1 MSPEEFTDALS
12 RFATGVTIV
21 TVRDERDDAAIV
33 ATSFMSTSLRPPLV
47 AVSVASD
54 SYLDEVMQRRDLWAA
69 SVLGTHQK
77 QLAGRF
83 AASGRP
89 SPRLLLAETPHHRG
103 TNTEALIVEGG
114 LTALEC
120 RTTERIETGDH
131 TLYVAEVLGVAYIG
145 FNRTPLL
152 RYAHA
157 YRNLA

>member
-21 TVRDERDDAAIV
+21 SVRDERDDV
-33 ATSFMSTSLRPPLV
+33 ATTATSLMSTSLRPPLV
-47 AVSVASD
+47 ALSVATD
-54 SYLDEVMQRRDLWAA
+54 SYLAEVVGRRDLWAA
-69 SVLGTHQK
+69 SVLGSHQK

-89 SPRLLLAETPHHRG
+89 SPRLLLADTPHHRG
-103 TNTEALIVEGG
+103 PNTEALIIEGG

-131 TLYVAEVLGVAYIG
+131 TLVVAEVLAVAYIG
-145 FNRTPLL
+145 FSRTPLL

>member
-21 TVRDERDDAAIV
+21 SARDERDDAAIV

-47 AVSVASD
+47 AVSIAAD
-54 SYLDEVMQRRDLWAA
+54 SYLDEVLGRQDLWAA
-69 SVLGTHQK
+69 SVLGSHQK

-89 SPRLLLAETPHHRG
+89 SPRLLLADTPHHRG
-103 TNTEALIVEGG
+103 PNTEALIVEGG
-114 LTALEC
+114 LTAFEC
-120 RTTERIETGDH
+120 RTTERLTTGDH
-131 TLYVAEVLGVAYIG
+131 TLLIAEVTAVAYIG
-145 FNRTPLL
+145 FSRTPLL

>member
-12 RFATGVTIV
+12 RFATGVTIIS
-21 TVRDERDDAAIV
+21 TRDDRDDVAIV
-33 ATSFMSTSLRPPLV
+33 ATSFASVSLKPPLV
-47 AVSVASD
+47 AVAIGGD
-54 SYLDEVMQRRDLWAA
+54 SHLAEVLERRDRWAV
-69 SVLGTHQK
+69 SVLGAHQK

-89 SPRLLLAETPHHRG
+89 SPRLLLADTPHHRG
-103 TNTEALIVEGG
+103 SRSDALILEGG

-120 RTTERIETGDH
+120 HTSERVTVGDH
-131 TLYVAEVLGVAYIG
+131 LLVVGEVEAVEYVG

-157 YRNLA
+157 YRTLG

>member
-21 TVRDERDDAAIV
+21 SARDERDDAAIV

-47 AVSVASD
+47 AVSIATD
-54 SYLDEVMQRRDLWAA
+54 SYLDEVLGRQNLWAA
-69 SVLGTHQK
+69 SVLGSHQK

-89 SPRLLLAETPHHRG
+89 SPRLLLADTPHHRG
-103 TNTEALIVEGG
+103 PNTEALIVEGG

-120 RTTERIETGDH
+120 RTTESITTGDH
-131 TLYVAEVLGVAYIG
+131 TLLIAEVIAIAYIG
-145 FNRTPLL
+145 FSRTPLL

>member
-21 TVRDERDDAAIV
+21 SVRDERDDVATT

-47 AVSVASD
+47 ALSVAAD
-54 SYLDEVMQRRDLWAA
+54 SYLTEVLGRRDLWAA
-69 SVLGTHQK
+69 SVLGSHQK

-89 SPRLLLAETPHHRG
+89 SPRLLLTDTPHHRG
-103 TNTEALIVEGG
+103 PNTEALIIEGG

-131 TLYVAEVLGVAYIG
+131 TLVIAEVLAVAYIG
-145 FNRTPLL
+145 FSRTPLL

>member
-12 RFATGVTIV
+12 RFTTGVTIV
-21 TVRDERDDAAIV
+21 SARDDRDDVAIV
-33 ATSFMSTSLRPPLV
+33 ATSFASVSLKPPLV
-47 AVSVASD
+47 AVAIGSD
-54 SYLDEVMQRRDLWAA
+54 SYLAEVLGRQDHWAV

-89 SPRLLLAETPHHRG
+89 SPRLLLADTPHHRG
-103 TNTEALIVEGG
+103 PHSDALIIEGG

-120 RTTERIETGDH
+120 STTERITTGDH
-131 TLYVAEVLGVAYIG
+131 TLLIGEVHAIEYIG

-157 YRNLA
+157 YRTLG

>member
-12 RFATGVTIV
+12 RFTTGVTIV
-21 TVRDERDDAAIV
+21 SVRDERDDVAAV
-33 ATSFMSTSLRPPLV
+33 VTSLASVSLRPPLV
-47 AVSVASD
+47 AISVDSS
-54 SYLDEVMQRRDLWAA
+54 SYLDEVLARRDEWAV
-69 SVLGTHQK
+69 SVLGSHQK

-89 SPRLLLAETPHHRG
+89 SPRLLLADVPHHRG
-103 TNTEALIVEGG
+103 PNTDALIVEGG

-120 RTTERIETGDH
+120 RTQQRVTVGDH
-131 TLYVAEVLGVAYIG
+131 TMVIGEVLAVEYVG
-145 FNRTPLL
+145 FNRSPLL

>member
-21 TVRDERDDAAIV
+21 SVRDDRDDVASV
-33 ATSFMSTSLRPPLV
+33 ATSFASVSLRPPLV
-47 AVSVASD
+47 MVSVDAD
-54 SYLDEVMQRRDLWAA
+54 SYLDEVLGRRDLWAV
-69 SVLGTHQK
+69 SVLGYHQK

-89 SPRLLLAETPHHRG
+89 SPRLLLQDTPHHRG
-103 TNTEALIVEGG
+103 PNTEALIVEGG

-120 RTTERIETGDH
+120 RTTERVTAGDH
-131 TLYVAEVLGVAYIG
+131 TLVVAEVLAVAYVG
-145 FNRTPLL
+145 FSRTPLL

-157 YRNLA
+157 YRNLG

>member
-12 RFATGVTIV
+12 RFSTGVTIV
-21 TVRDERDDAAIV
+21 SVRDERDDLASV
-33 ATSFMSTSLRPPLV
+33 ATSFMSASLRPPLV
-47 AVSVASD
+47 AVSLAND
-54 SYLDEVMQRRDLWAA
+54 SYLAEVMARQDLWAA
-69 SVLGTHQK
+69 SVLGSHQK

-89 SPRLLLAETPHHRG
+89 SPRLLLSDTPNHRG
-103 TNTEALIVEGG
+103 PNTDALVIEGG

-120 RTTERIETGDH
+120 RTTQRLPTGDH
-131 TLYVAEVLGVAYIG
+131 TLVIAEVIAVAYVG

>member
-12 RFATGVTIV
+12 RFSTGVTIV
-21 TVRDERDDAAIV
+21 TVRDERDDVGIV

-69 SVLGTHQK
+69 SVLGSHQK

-103 TNTEALIVEGG
+103 PNTEALIVEGG

-120 RTTERIETGDH
+120 RTTERVATGDH
-131 TLYVAEVLGVAYIG
+131 SLYVADVLAVAYIG
-145 FNRTPLL
+145 FSRTPLL